1 MRLHRQ
7 RTTRRL
13 SYVALVSISVLF
25 LSSCSEDETAG
36 ANLVAP
42 VVGPRV
48 DESVLALDV
57 VNGVPV
63 GITSYF
69 EQDEIVHLWVR
80 WEKLDPPHEAEAV
93 WYDPSAQEVAAAM
106 VAIAGGPSS
115 QITEFSLELTPSS
128 ATGRWEVVLFLDGGL
143 QRSHAF
149 DVFDAP

>member
-1 MRLHRQ
+1 VRVHRQ
-7 RTTRRL
+7 RETRL
-13 SYVALVSISVLF
+13 LLYLALVPLSVLF
-25 LSSCSEDETAG
+25 LSSCSEDENAG
-36 ANLVAP
+36 ATLVAP

-57 VNGVPV
+57 VNGMPV

-80 WEKLDPPHEAEAV
+80 WERLDPPHDAEAV
-93 WYDPSAQEVAAAM
+93 WYDPSAREVASAM
-106 VAIAGGPSS
+106 VEIAGGPSS

-149 DVFDAP
+149 DVFDTP